1 MPETGPLDPPAGPS
15 DVPPASGIV
24 LAGGRSSRL
33 GKDKAL
39 LYLPDGRPLVAHV
52 VARLAPLVAEV
63 VVVATDGERLG
74 PLPARVVP
82 DVFPD
87 GGALGGIYA
96 GLAAARE
103 EHSLVVACDMPL
115 LRHRLLRHLLA
126 QPRDFDVLLPRLAG
140 GQVEPL
146 HAVYSRA
153 CLEPILRQLAAG
165 RHRIISFLGDV
176 RVRYIEEAELRR
188 LDPELRSFFNVNTP
202 ADLAALPQLLQEAG

>member
-1 MPETGPLDPPAGPS
+1 MRSLERPSETPPT
-15 DVPPASGIV
+15 SGVV

-33 GKDKAL
+33 GQDKAL
-39 LYLPDGRPLVAHV
+39 IPLPDGRPLIAHV

-74 PLPARVVP
+74 PLPARIVP

-103 EHSLVVACDMPL
+103 EYSLVVACDMPL
-115 LRHRLLRHLLA
+115 LRPSLLRHLLA
-126 QPRDFDVLLPRLAG
+126 PPRDFDALLPRLAD
-140 GQVEPL
+140 GQAEPL
-146 HAVYSRA
+146 HAVYAKA
-153 CLEPILRQLAAG
+153 CLEPIRRQLVAG
-165 RHRIISFLGDV
+165 RRRIISFLGDV
-176 RVRYIEEAELRR
+176 RVRYVEEAELRR

-202 ADLAALPQLLQEAG
+202 ADLAALAGLLQEAG

>member
-1 MPETGPLDPPAGPS
+1 MRSVEVPS
-15 DVPPASGIV
+15 DIPPASGIV

-33 GKDKAL
+33 GQDKAL
-39 LYLPDGRPLVAHV
+39 LPLPGGRSLIAHV
-52 VARLAPLVAEV
+52 VARLAPLVSEV

-74 PLPARVVP
+74 PLPARLVP

-115 LRHRLLRHLLA
+115 LNLPLLRHLLA
-126 QPRDFDVLLPRLAG
+126 LPRDFDVLLPRLAD

-146 HAVYSRA
+146 HAVYSKA
-153 CLEPILRQLAAG
+153 CLEPIRRQLAAG

-176 RVRYIEEAELRR
+176 RVRYVEEAELRR

-202 ADLAALPQLLQEAG
+202 ADLAALSRLLQEAG